1 MGAVL
6 LTRKQTGL
14 LELSHYAPGPG
25 LLSFTLPTVRKSQ
38 SRPFRS
44 ETVGLGTQSLQVE
57 VLNFPLQPGQG
68 WGKVSGS
75 RGNFN

>member
-1 MGAVL
+1 MAVL
-6 LTRKQTGL
+6 LARKQKGL

-25 LLSFTLPTVRKSQ
+25 LMSCTLPTVRRSQ
-38 SRPFRS
+38 SRPFPS
-44 ETVGLGTQSLQVE
+44 ETVGIWMLSLQVE
-57 VLNFPLQPGQG
+57 VLNFPTQPGQG